1 MEVYKPPNFKKIY
14 VPGDPAGW
22 KFVHTFGLYPS
33 FEMAITPS
41 FCEQI
46 EKFQCLSS
54 STAQGLS
61 RDTWHT
67 HLARVHVPENV
78 SWSLWTLRL
87 NFFEIP
93 PAKDFKIT
101 WNHLSRH
108 VRVDIYHKNHCTI
121 FFVVNHQF
129 WHCADLTKLCKH
141 LKCLCYKINEFA
153 VIFCMNTQ
161 H

>member
-1 MEVYKPPNFKKIY
+1 
-14 VPGDPAGW
+14 
-22 KFVHTFGLYPS
+22 
-33 FEMAITPS
+33 MAITPS

-67 HLARVHVPENV
+67 HVARVHVPKNV

-108 VRVDIYHKNHCTI
+108 VRVDIYHQNHCTI
-121 FFVVNHQF
+121 FFVVNLQF
-129 WHCADLTKLCKH
+129 WHCDPDIPRLRLGVMLLTATAQGSQQNQNKSHSYIYYFIKFTLDQQVKQGSQYQKLE
-141 LKCLCYKINEFA
+141 LCYRL
-153 VIFCMNTQ
+153 Q
-161 H
+161 